1 MKKKW
6 GIGLL
11 CLGLLVGLVVSSVLL
26 SVAEEKGQPAGSPAD
41 RGNPNDVKPVK
52 PEKGPGKQGAPP
64 RPGFARDRRPVDERQ
79 PVNKEEIYA
88 FLKEFDPERLE
99 KLQHLERENP
109 ELFERV
115 LQEAQHRLMQIRELK
130 ERDPARF
137 EQVMQEQ
144 QMERSVRELARK
156 YRESQTDQEKETV
169 RTQMKETLD
178 KIFNLKE
185 SQREA
190 EVRKL
195 EEEVNKL
202 KERMQK
208 RKANKDKI
216 IDKRIK
222 ILTGEEEEEDLG
234 W

>member
-6 GIGLL
+6 VIGLL
-11 CLGLLVGLVVSSVLL
+11 CLGLLVGLGAFSVLL
-26 SVAEEKGQPAGSPAD
+26 SIAEEKGT
-41 RGNPNDVKPVK
+41 PNDARPIK
-52 PEKGPGKQGAPP
+52 PEKGAGKLAPP
-64 RPGFARDRRPVDERQ
+64 RPGFAKDRRPVDERQ
-79 PVNKEEIYA
+79 PVNREEIYA
-88 FLKEFDPERLE
+88 FLKEFDPERLK

-115 LQEAQHRLMQIRELK
+115 LQDAQHRLMQLKELK

-156 YRESQTDQEKETV
+156 YRESQTSEEKETV
-169 RTQMKETLD
+169 RKQMKETLD
-178 KIFNLKE
+178 KIFDLKE

-190 EVRKL
+190 EVKKL

-202 KERMQK
+202 KEKMKK
-208 RKANKDKI
+208 RKTNKDKI
-216 IDKRIK
+216 IDRRIK